1 MKAGSSDR
9 YFQNSTATNK
19 LVPEGVEGLVPYKG
33 FLGETI
39 HQLVGGVKSCFGYCG
54 SKGIFQNFIKKSEFV
69 QITSSGIVESHPHDM
84 NITKDSPN
92 YRKLSLK

>member
-9 YFQNSTATNK
+9 YFQNTTDNAK

-33 FLGETI
+33 LLSDTV

-54 SKGIFQNFIKKSEFV
+54 SKNIEEFKSNAEFV
-69 QITSSGIVESHPHDM
+69 QITSAGFLESHPHDI

-92 YRKLSLK
+92 YRKVSSN